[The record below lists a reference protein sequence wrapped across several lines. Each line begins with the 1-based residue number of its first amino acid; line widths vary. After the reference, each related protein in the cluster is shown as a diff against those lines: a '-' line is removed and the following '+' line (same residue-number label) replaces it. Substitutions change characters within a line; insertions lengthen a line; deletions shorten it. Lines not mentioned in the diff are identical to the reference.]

1 MKKIDTLDIIGIKK
15 YADKL
20 TTTNSFLRNGQAL
33 YLAAFDVFPT
43 ATSKLD
49 GTEYDCFYEDS
60 RMEKFLLELQ
70 TMDAE

>member
-1 MKKIDTLDIIGIKK
+1 MKRIDTLDILSIKK
-15 YADKL
+15 NAEKL
-20 TTTNSFLRNGQAL
+20 NTTTSFLRNGQAL
-33 YLAAFDVFPT
+33 YLAAFDMFPV

-49 GTEYDCFYEDS
+49 KTEYDCFYEDS